1 MRLIVTEKNN
11 SAKKIAEILSGGTA
25 KEDSSYKTPFYTW
38 DGPNGP
44 QMTIGLKGHVLNP
57 AFPESYS
64 NWQETNPRDLIDAEL
79 IKEATDKNVVRALK
93 KVAKDADDLVI
104 ATDFDREGEL
114 IGLEALQE
122 ILEANPELATIES
135 NGSGGGATGTA
146 VKRARYSALTK
157 DEIERAFANLD
168 ELSYPLANAG
178 AARQDM
184 DLIWGAT
191 LTRAVSTATRRFGS
205 NFLSVGRVQSPTLG
219 LIVQRELERRAHVPE
234 PFWEVSAKFAH
245 PEGSFIAE
253 HTTDKFWKEEEA
265 EAAVANSKTPGT
277 VKEIT
282 AKKNTR
288 KPPTPLNTTAFTTD
302 ASSRLGITPSRAMR
316 IAEDL
321 YMDGYISYPRT
332 DNTVYPKSLD
342 VKELVSELVGIDDFK
357 AAEFLLD
364 GRALQPTRGKKETTD
379 HPPIYPTSAVNPHR
393 LEARSEAHRKV
404 YELVARRFLATFSPP
419 MISESTRANIETAKG
434 DPSAAEAETYFIRG
448 SVVVDPGYAAIY
460 TYARSADTEIPKLEE
475 GQELELEGVEM
486 EGKETPPPPRISQGK
501 LIEMMEERGL
511 GTKATRADI
520 IQKLYDRGYVFANPP
535 EPSETG
541 IAMCKAFENYVPRM
555 ATPEMTAEMEAEM
568 DQIAAG
574 EMTKDQ
580 VLADSRDMLRSAFDE
595 MGDDLRTDDE
605 ESKWRKF
612 AREIWAGMDQ
622 DRILG
627 PCVVCEEAGRKQE
640 DGSPN
645 MLRIIRARKSGKRFV
660 GCQGWDGDN
669 PDSPD
674 SCDVTFPLP
683 QRVRGLYK
691 IEELC
696 SVCGRTPRLQV
707 VPWRGRPW
715 KLCLNDDCPSM
726 AEMKRRR
733 AEREAAKAAKE
744 EAEAAEK
751 DAAEADGKATKE
763 EVKAAKEA
771 AKKEKAKLA
780 GQASATKVKRARN
793 GAGSGAKAKNG
804 ARSGAKNGARSKA
817 RSKTKP

>member
-25 KEDSSYKTPFYTW
+25 KEGASYKTPYYEW
-38 DGPNGP
+38 SDESGD

-57 AFPESYS
+57 AFPESYN
-64 NWQETNPRDLIDAEL
+64 NWQQTNPRDLIDAEL
-79 IKEATDKNVVRALK
+79 IKEPTDKNVVRALK
-93 KVAKDADDLVI
+93 KVAKDADDIVI
-104 ATDFDREGEL
+104 ATDYDREGEL

-122 ILEANPELATIES
+122 IVESNPQLATS
-135 NGSGGGATGTA
+135 NNGDFAG

-157 DEIERAFANLD
+157 DEIRRAFDNLD
-168 ELSYPLANAG
+168 ELSMPLANAG

-191 LTRAVSTATRRFGS
+191 LTRSVSMATRRFGS

-219 LIVQRELERRAHVPE
+219 LIVQRELERRAHEPE
-234 PFWEVSAKFAH
+234 PFWEVTAKFAH
-245 PEGSFIAE
+245 PDGDFVAE
-253 HTTDKFWKEEEA
+253 HTTDRFWKKAEA
-265 EAAVANSKTPGT
+265 EAAVANSKSPGT

-282 AKKNTR
+282 ARKNTR
-288 KPPTPLNTTAFTTD
+288 QPPTPLNTTAFTTD
-302 ASSRLGITPSRAMR
+302 ASNRLGITPSRAMR

-342 VKELVSELVGIDDFK
+342 IKELVKQLVAVDDFK
-357 AAEFLLD
+357 AASFLLD
-364 GRALQPTRGKKETTD
+364 KGTLEATRGKKETTD
-379 HPPIYPTSAVNPHR
+379 HPPIYPTQAVNPKR
-393 LEARSEAHRKV
+393 LEARSEAHRRV

-419 MISESTRANIETAKG
+419 MVTESTRANIETAKG
-434 DPSAAEAETYFIRG
+434 TADADSGEIYFVRG
-448 SVVVDPGYAAIY
+448 SVVLDPGFAAIY

-475 GQELELEGVEM
+475 GQKLDLEGVEM

-501 LIEMMEERGL
+501 LIELMEERGL

-520 IQKLYDRGYVFANPP
+520 IQKLYDRGYVFGNPP

-541 IAMCKAFENYVPRM
+541 IAMSKAFEHYVPRM
-555 ATPEMTAEMEAEM
+555 ATPDMTAEMEAEM

-574 EMTKDQ
+574 DMTKDQ

-595 MGDDLRTDDE
+595 MGDDVKTEDE
-605 ESKWRKF
+605 DAKWRKF
-612 AREIWAGMDQ
+612 AREVWAGMDQ

-627 PCVVCEEAGRKQE
+627 PCIVCQEAGRKQE

-645 MLRIIRARKSGKRFV
+645 MLRIIKARKSGKRFV

-674 SCDVTFPLP
+674 SCDQTFPLP
-683 QRVRGLYK
+683 QRVKGLYK
-691 IEELC
+691 IEEVC

-707 VPWRGRPW
+707 IPWRGRPW
-715 KLCLNDDCPSM
+715 KLCLNDECPSM

-733 AEREAAKAAKE
+733 DEREQA
-744 EAEAAEK
+744 
-751 DAAEADGKATKE
+751 
-763 EVKAAKEA
+763 KAAKEA
-771 AKKEKAKLA
+771 AEAAGKDGADSEEAINEAEKIA

-793 GAGSGAKAKNG
+793 GSRSGSGNGTRAKNG
-804 ARSGAKNGARSKA
+804 SRSKP
-817 RSKTKP
+817 RTKS

>member
-11 SAKKIAEILSGGTA
+11 SAKKIADILSGGTA
-25 KEDSSYKTPFYTW
+25 KEGASYKTPYYEW
-38 DGPNGP
+38 SDDSGDH
-44 QMTIGLKGHVLNP
+44 MTIGLKGHVLNP
-57 AFPESYS
+57 AFPESYN
-64 NWQETNPRDLIDAEL
+64 NWQQTNPRDLIDADL
-79 IKEATDKNVVRALK
+79 IKEPTDKNVVRALK
-93 KVAKDADDLVI
+93 KVAADADDLII
-104 ATDFDREGEL
+104 ATDYDREGEL

-122 ILEANPELATIES
+122 IVEANPELATVE
-135 NGSGGGATGTA
+135 GVHEDGTP

-157 DEIERAFANLD
+157 DEIERAFNNLD
-168 ELSYPLANAG
+168 ELSMPLANAG

-191 LTRAVSTATRRFGS
+191 LTRSVSMATRRFGS

-219 LIVQRELERRAHVPE
+219 LIVQRELERRAHEPV
-234 PFWEVSAKFAH
+234 PFWEVTASFAH
-245 PEGSFIAE
+245 PDGNFVAE
-253 HTTDKFWKEEEA
+253 HTTDKFWEEA
-265 EAAVANSKTPGT
+265 EAKAAVENSKTPGT

-282 AKKNTR
+282 ARKNTR

-332 DNTVYPKSLD
+332 DNTVYPKSLE
-342 VKELVSELVGIDDFK
+342 VKELVKQLVAVEDFK

-364 GRALQPTRGKKETTD
+364 GRELEATRGKKETTD
-379 HPPIYPTSAVNPHR
+379 HPPIYPTQAVNPVR

-419 MISESTRANIETAKG
+419 MISEGTRANIETAKG
-434 DPSAAEAETYFIRG
+434 TDSAESGETYFVRG
-448 SVVVDPGYAAIY
+448 SVVVDPGFAAIY

-475 GQELELEGVEM
+475 GQELTIESVDM

-520 IQKLYDRGYVFANPP
+520 IQKLYDRGYVFNNPP

-541 IAMCKAFENYVPRM
+541 IAMSKAFEHYVPRM
-555 ATPEMTAEMEAEM
+555 ATPDMTAEMEAEM
-568 DQIAAG
+568 DQIASG
-574 EMTKDQ
+574 DMSKDE
-580 VLADSRDMLRSAFDE
+580 VLKDSRDMLRSAFDE
-595 MGDDLRTDDE
+595 MGDDVKTEDE
-605 ESKWRKF
+605 DAKWRKF
-612 AREIWAGMDQ
+612 AREVWAGMDQ

-627 PCVVCEEAGRKQE
+627 PCIVCEEAGRKQE

-645 MLRIIRARKSGKRFV
+645 MLRIIKARKSGKRFV
-660 GCQGWDGDN
+660 GCAGWDGDN

-674 SCDVTFPLP
+674 SCDMTFPLP

-691 IEELC
+691 IEEVC

-715 KLCLNDDCPSM
+715 KLCLNDECPSM

-733 AEREAAKAAKE
+733 EEREAAKAAKE
-744 EAEAAEK
+744 AAEAAAK
-751 DAAEADGKATKE
+751 DGDVKDGEAVDPAE
-763 EVKAAKEA
+763 AAKEA
-771 AKKEKAKLA
+771 EKIA
-780 GQASATKVKRARN
+780 GQASATKVKRAKGN
-793 GAGSGAKAKNG
+793 GAKAKDG
-804 ARSGAKNGARSKA
+804 VKTKNGTRSRAKSGNG
-817 RSKTKP
+817 SKSKPRAKS

>member
-1 MRLIVTEKNN
+1 MQLIVTEKNN

-25 KEDSSYKTPFYTW
+25 AEGASYKTPYYTW
-38 DGPNGP
+38 ADENGEH
-44 QMTIGLKGHVLNP
+44 MTIGLKGHVLNP
-57 AFPESYS
+57 AFPESYN
-64 NWQETNPRDLIDAEL
+64 NWQQTNPRDLIDAEL
-79 IKEATDKNVVRALK
+79 IKEPTDKNVVRALK
-93 KVAKDADDLVI
+93 KVAKDAADIVI
-104 ATDFDREGEL
+104 ATDYDREGEL

-122 ILEANPELATIES
+122 VVES
-135 NGSGGGATGTA
+135 NPKLAVSNNGDFAG

-157 DEIERAFANLD
+157 DEIQRAFDNLD
-168 ELSYPLANAG
+168 ELSMPLANAG

-191 LTRAVSTATRRFGS
+191 LTRAVSMATRRFGS

-234 PFWEVSAKFAH
+234 PFWEVSATFSH
-245 PEGSFIAE
+245 PDGSFTAE
-253 HTTDKFWKEEEA
+253 HTTDRFWKKEEA

-277 VKEIT
+277 VKEIS
-282 AKKNTR
+282 ARKNTR
-288 KPPTPLNTTAFTTD
+288 QPPTPLNTTAFTTD

-342 VKELVSELVGIDDFK
+342 TKELVKQLVAVDDFK
-357 AAEFLLD
+357 AADFLLD
-364 GRALQPTRGKKETTD
+364 GRSLEPTRGKKETTD
-379 HPPIYPTSAVNPHR
+379 HPPIYPTQAVNPKR
-393 LEARSEAHRKV
+393 LEARSEAHRRV

-419 MISESTRANIETAKG
+419 MTTESTRANIETNTNTTSG
-434 DPSAAEAETYFIRG
+434 TERPAETYFVRG
-448 SVVVDPGYAAIY
+448 SVVIDPGFAAIY

-475 GQELELEGVEM
+475 GQQLDLEGVEM

-520 IQKLYDRGYVFANPP
+520 IQKLYDRGYVFNNPP

-541 IAMCKAFENYVPRM
+541 IAMAKAFEHYVPRM
-555 ATPEMTAEMEAEM
+555 ATPDMTAEMEAEM

-574 EMTKDQ
+574 EMTKDR

-595 MGDDLRTDDE
+595 MGDDVKTEDE
-605 ESKWRKF
+605 DAKWRKF
-612 AREIWAGMDQ
+612 AREVWAGMDQ

-627 PCVVCEEAGRKQE
+627 PCIVCEEAGRKQE

-645 MLRIIRARKSGKRFV
+645 MLRIIKARKSGKQFV
-660 GCQGWDGDN
+660 GCQGWNGDD

-674 SCDVTFPLP
+674 SCDQTFPLP
-683 QRVRGLYK
+683 QRVKGLYK
-691 IEELC
+691 IEDVC

-707 VPWRGRPW
+707 IPWRGRPW
-715 KLCLNDDCPSM
+715 KLCLNDECPSM

-733 AEREAAKAAKE
+733 EERERAKAAKQAAE
-744 EAEAAEK
+744 EDGSANGADAVKEAEK
-751 DAAEADGKATKE
+751 I
-763 EVKAAKEA
+763 
-771 AKKEKAKLA
+771 A
-780 GQASATKVKRARN
+780 GRASATRVKRAKN
-793 GAGSGAKAKNG
+793 GSRAKNG
-804 ARSGAKNGARSKA
+804 APSKSKRRAKS
-817 RSKTKP
+817 

>member
-11 SAKKIAEILSGGTA
+11 SAKKIAEILSGGSA

-38 DGPNGP
+38 EGPDGP

-57 AFPESYS
+57 AFPESYN

-79 IKEATDKNVVRALK
+79 IKEPTDKNVVRALK

-114 IGLEALQE
+114 IGLEALHE
-122 ILEANPELATIES
+122 VLESNPELATLEI
-135 NGSGGGATGTA
+135 NGDGGASGSV

-157 DEIERAFANLD
+157 GEIERAFSNLD
-168 ELSYPLANAG
+168 ELSYSLANAG

-184 DLIWGAT
+184 DLIWGAA

-234 PFWEVSAKFAH
+234 PFWEVRARFGH
-245 PEGSFIAE
+245 PDGSFTAE
-253 HTTDKFWKEEEA
+253 HTTDKFWDEKEA
-265 EAAVANSKTPGT
+265 KAAVANSKTPGT
-277 VKEIT
+277 VKEIS

-288 KPPTPLNTTAFTTD
+288 KPPAPLNTTAFTTD

-342 VKELVSELVGIDDFK
+342 TKELVKQLVGIQDFK

-364 GRALQPTRGKKETTD
+364 GRSLEATRGKKETTD
-379 HPPIYPTSAVNPHR
+379 HPPIYPTQAVNPHR
-393 LEARSEAHRKV
+393 LEARSEAHRRV

-434 DPSAAEAETYFIRG
+434 EASAEAGETYFVRG

-460 TYARSADTEIPKLEE
+460 TYAQSADTEIPKLEE
-475 GQELELEGVEM
+475 GQELTLEDVEM

-541 IAMCKAFENYVPRM
+541 IAMCKAFEHYVPRM
-555 ATPEMTAEMEAEM
+555 ATPDMTAEMEAEM

-574 EMTKDQ
+574 EMTKDK

-595 MGDDLRTDDE
+595 MGDDVKTDDE
-605 ESKWRKF
+605 DAKWRKF

-627 PCVVCEEAGRKQE
+627 PCIVCQEAGRKQE

-645 MLRIIRARKSGKRFV
+645 MLRIIKARKSGKRFV
-660 GCQGWDGDN
+660 GCQGWNGDD

-674 SCDVTFPLP
+674 SCDQTFPLP

-691 IEELC
+691 IEEVC

-707 VPWRGRPW
+707 IPWRGRPW
-715 KLCLNDDCPSM
+715 KLCLNDECPSM

-733 AEREAAKAAKE
+733 EEREAAKAAKE
-744 EAEAAEK
+744 AAEAAEK
-751 DAAEADGKATKE
+751 DGKTADGD
-763 EVKAAKEA
+763 AAKSEEA
-771 AKKEKAKLA
+771 LKEAEKIA

-793 GAGSGAKAKNG
+793 GTKAKNG
-804 ARSGAKNGARSKA
+804 ARSRGKSGNGSKSKSSARSK
-817 RSKTKP
+817 KG

>member
-25 KEDSSYKTPFYTW
+25 SEGASYKTPFYTW
-38 DGPNGP
+38 SDGSGE

-57 AFPESYS
+57 AFPETYN

-79 IKEATDKNVVRALK
+79 IKEPTDKNVVRALK
-93 KVAKDADDLVI
+93 KVAKDADDIVI
-104 ATDFDREGEL
+104 ATDYDREGEL

-122 ILEANPELATIES
+122 VVES
-135 NGSGGGATGTA
+135 NPDLAVSNNGDFAN

-157 DEIERAFANLD
+157 DEINRAFDNLD
-168 ELSYPLANAG
+168 ELSMPLANAG

-191 LTRAVSTATRRFGS
+191 LTRAVSMATRRFGS

-219 LIVQRELERRAHVPE
+219 LIVQRELERRAHEPE
-234 PFWEVSAKFAH
+234 PFWEVTAKFAH
-245 PEGSFIAE
+245 PDGDFVAD
-253 HTTDKFWKEEEA
+253 HTTDKFWKKAEA
-265 EAAVANSKTPGT
+265 EAAVANSKSPGT

-342 VKELVSELVGIDDFK
+342 TKELVQQLVAVDDFK
-357 AAEFLLD
+357 AASFLLD
-364 GRALQPTRGKKETTD
+364 KPTLEPTRGKKETTD
-379 HPPIYPTSAVNPHR
+379 HPPIYPTQAVNPKR
-393 LEARSEAHRKV
+393 LEARSEAHRRV

-419 MISESTRANIETAKG
+419 MVTESTRANIETAKG
-434 DPSAAEAETYFIRG
+434 TQSAESGEIYFVRG
-448 SVVVDPGYAAIY
+448 SVVLDPGFAAIY
-460 TYARSADTEIPKLEE
+460 TYARSADTEIPKLTE
-475 GQELELEGVEM
+475 GQELDLEGVEM

-520 IQKLYDRGYVFANPP
+520 IQKLYDRGYVFGNPP

-541 IAMCKAFENYVPRM
+541 IAMSKAFEHYVPRM
-555 ATPEMTAEMEAEM
+555 ATPDMTAEMEAEM

-574 EMTKDQ
+574 EMTKDE
-580 VLADSRDMLRSAFDE
+580 VLKDSREMLRSAFDE
-595 MGDDLRTDDE
+595 MGDDVKTEDE
-605 ESKWRKF
+605 DAKWRKF
-612 AREIWAGMDQ
+612 AREVWAGMDQ
-622 DRILG
+622 DRVLG
-627 PCVVCEEAGRKQE
+627 PCKVCEEAGRKQE

-645 MLRIIRARKSGKRFV
+645 MLRIIKARKSGKRFV

-674 SCDVTFPLP
+674 SCDQTFPLP

-691 IEELC
+691 IEEVC
-696 SVCGRTPRLQV
+696 SVCERTPRLQV
-707 VPWRGRPW
+707 IPWRGRPW
-715 KLCLNDDCPSM
+715 KLCLNDECPSM

-733 AEREAAKAAKE
+733 EEREKA
-744 EAEAAEK
+744 
-751 DAAEADGKATKE
+751 
-763 EVKAAKEA
+763 KAAKEA
-771 AKKEKAKLA
+771 AEAASKDGAESEDAVKEAEKIA

-793 GAGSGAKAKNG
+793 GSGS
-804 ARSGAKNGARSKA
+804 RSRSGNGAKNGARSKPRA
-817 RSKTKP
+817 NR

>member
-11 SAKKIAEILSGGTA
+11 SAKKIAEILSGGSA
-25 KEDSSYKTPFYTW
+25 AEGASYKTPFYTW
-38 DGPNGP
+38 SDENGHE

-57 AFPESYS
+57 AFPESYN
-64 NWQETNPRDLIDAEL
+64 NWQETNPRDLIDADL
-79 IKEATDKNVVRALK
+79 IKEPTDKNVVRALK
-93 KVAKDADDLVI
+93 KVAKDADDIVI
-104 ATDFDREGEL
+104 ATDYDREGEL

-122 ILEANPELATIES
+122 IVES
-135 NGSGGGATGTA
+135 NPKLAVSNNGDFAD

-157 DEIERAFANLD
+157 DEIQRAFDNLE
-168 ELSYPLANAG
+168 ELSMPLANAG
-178 AARQDM
+178 AARQDI

-191 LTRAVSTATRRFGS
+191 LTRSVSMATRRFGS

-219 LIVQRELERRAHVPE
+219 LIVQRELERRAHEPE
-234 PFWEVSAKFAH
+234 PFWEVTATFAH
-245 PEGSFIAE
+245 PDGNFVAE
-253 HTTDKFWKEEEA
+253 HTTDKFWDEA
-265 EAAVANSKTPGT
+265 EAKAAVANSKTPGT
-277 VKEIT
+277 VKEIS

-302 ASSRLGITPSRAMR
+302 VSSRLGITPSRAMR

-342 VKELVSELVGIDDFK
+342 TKELVKQLVAVDDFK
-357 AAEFLLD
+357 AAEYLLD
-364 GRALQPTRGKKETTD
+364 GRSLEATRGKKETTD
-379 HPPIYPTSAVNPHR
+379 HPPIYPTQAVNPKR
-393 LEARSEAHRKV
+393 LEARSEAHRRV

-419 MISESTRANIETAKG
+419 MVSESTRANIETAPAPGIPESGSNKDSDVRG
-434 DPSAAEAETYFIRG
+434 ETYFVRG
-448 SVVVDPGYAAIY
+448 SVVLDPGFAAIY

-475 GQELELEGVEM
+475 GQELDLEGVEL

-501 LIEMMEERGL
+501 LIELMEERGL

-520 IQKLYDRGYVFANPP
+520 IQKLYDRGYVFGNPP

-541 IAMCKAFENYVPRM
+541 IAMSKAFEHYVPRM
-555 ATPEMTAEMEAEM
+555 ATPDMTAEMEAEM

-574 EMTKDQ
+574 DMTKDE
-580 VLADSRDMLRSAFDE
+580 VLKDSRDMLRSAFDE
-595 MGDDLRTDDE
+595 MGDDVKTEDE
-605 ESKWRKF
+605 DAKWRKF
-612 AREIWAGMDQ
+612 AREVWAGMDQ

-627 PCVVCEEAGRKQE
+627 PCIVCQEAGRKQE

-645 MLRIIRARKSGKRFV
+645 MLRIIKARKSGKRFV

-674 SCDVTFPLP
+674 SCDQTFPLP

-691 IEELC
+691 IEEVC

-707 VPWRGRPW
+707 IPWRGRPW
-715 KLCLNDDCPSM
+715 KLCLNDECPSM

-733 AEREAAKAAKE
+733 AEREAAKE
-744 EAEAAEK
+744 
-751 DAAEADGKATKE
+751 
-763 EVKAAKEA
+763 AKEA
-771 AKKEKAKLA
+771 AEAAAKDGKADGEDAEEAVKEAEKIA

-793 GAGSGAKAKNG
+793 GSGNGTRAKKASGTKPGAK
-804 ARSGAKNGARSKA
+804 S
-817 RSKTKP
+817 

>member
-25 KEDSSYKTPFYTW
+25 TEGASYKTPYYSW
-38 DGPNGP
+38 DGPDGP
-44 QMTIGLKGHVLNP
+44 QTTIGLKGHVVNP

-79 IKEATDKNVVRALK
+79 IKEPTDKNVVRALK
-93 KVAKDADDLVI
+93 KVAKDADDIVI
-104 ATDFDREGEL
+104 ATDYDREGEL

-122 ILEANPELATIES
+122 VVEANPQLATS
-135 NGSGGGATGTA
+135 VNGDFAG

-157 DEIERAFANLD
+157 DEIQRAFGNLD
-168 ELSYPLANAG
+168 ELSMPLANAG

-184 DLIWGAT
+184 DLIWGAS
-191 LTRAVSTATRRFGS
+191 LTRAVSMATRRFGS

-219 LIVQRELERRAHVPE
+219 LIVQRELERRAHEPE
-234 PFWEVSAKFAH
+234 PFWEVTASFAH
-245 PEGSFIAE
+245 PDGSFTAE
-253 HTTDKFWKEEEA
+253 HTTDRFWKKEEA
-265 EAAVANSKTPGT
+265 EAAVANSKSPGT
-277 VKEIT
+277 VKEIS
-282 AKKNTR
+282 ARKNTR
-288 KPPTPLNTTAFTTD
+288 QPPAPLNTTAFTTD
-302 ASSRLGITPSRAMR
+302 ASNRLGITPSRAMR

-332 DNTVYPKSLD
+332 DNTVYPKSLATKEL
-342 VKELVSELVGIDDFK
+342 VKELVAIDDFK
-357 AAEFLLD
+357 TAEFLLD
-364 GRALQPTRGKKETTD
+364 GRSLEPTRGKRETTD
-379 HPPIYPTSAVNPHR
+379 HPPIYPTQAVNPKR
-393 LEARSEAHRKV
+393 LEARSEAHRRV

-419 MISESTRANIETAKG
+419 MVTESTRANIETAPAPGIAKSG
-434 DPSAAEAETYFIRG
+434 SNKDSDVRGETYFVRG
-448 SVVVDPGYAAIY
+448 SVVIDPGFAAIY

-475 GQELELEGVEM
+475 GQQLDLEGVEL

-520 IQKLYDRGYVFANPP
+520 IQKLYDRGYVFGNPP

-541 IAMCKAFENYVPRM
+541 ISMSKAFEHYVPRM
-555 ATPEMTAEMEAEM
+555 ATPDMTAEMESEM

-574 EMTKDQ
+574 AMSRDE

-595 MGDDLRTDDE
+595 MGDDVKTEDE
-605 ESKWRKF
+605 DAKWRKF
-612 AREIWAGMDQ
+612 AREVWAGMDQ

-627 PCVVCEEAGRKQE
+627 PCIVCQEAGRKQP

-645 MLRIIRARKSGKRFV
+645 MLRIIKARKSGKRFV

-674 SCDVTFPLP
+674 SCDQTFPLP
-683 QRVRGLYK
+683 QRVKGLYK
-691 IEELC
+691 IEEIC

-707 VPWRGRPW
+707 IPWRGRPW
-715 KLCLNDDCPSM
+715 KLCLNDECPSM

-733 AEREAAKAAKE
+733 EEREKA
-744 EAEAAEK
+744 
-751 DAAEADGKATKE
+751 
-763 EVKAAKEA
+763 KAAKEA
-771 AKKEKAKLA
+771 AAGADGRADSEAQGEEAVKEAQKIA

-793 GAGSGAKAKNG
+793 GSRSRSKTGNGARAKNG
-804 ARSGAKNGARSKA
+804 SRSKPRA
-817 RSKTKP
+817 KS

>member
-25 KEDSSYKTPFYTW
+25 KEGASFKTPYYEW
-38 DGPNGP
+38 SDESGD

-57 AFPESYS
+57 AFPESYN
-64 NWQETNPRDLIDAEL
+64 NWQQTNPRDLIDADL
-79 IKEATDKNVVRALK
+79 IKEPTDKNVVRALK
-93 KVAKDADDLVI
+93 KVATEADDLII
-104 ATDFDREGEL
+104 ATDYDREGEL

-122 ILEANPELATIES
+122 IVEANPDLATAE
-135 NGSGGGATGTA
+135 GVHDDGTP

-157 DEIERAFANLD
+157 DEIERAFNNLD
-168 ELSYPLANAG
+168 ELSMPLANAG

-191 LTRAVSTATRRFGS
+191 LTRSVSMATRRFGS

-234 PFWEVSAKFAH
+234 PFWEVTASFGH
-245 PEGSFIAE
+245 PDGSFVAE

-265 EAAVANSKTPGT
+265 KAAVANSKTPGT
-277 VKEIT
+277 VREIT
-282 AKKNTR
+282 ARKNNR

-342 VKELVSELVGIDDFK
+342 TKELINALVKIDDFK

-364 GRALQPTRGKKETTD
+364 GRSLEATRGKKETTD
-379 HPPIYPTSAVNPHR
+379 HPPIYPTQAVNPIR
-393 LEARSEAHRKV
+393 LEARSEAHRRV
-404 YELVARRFLATFSPP
+404 YELVTRRFLATFSPP
-419 MISESTRANIETAKG
+419 MISESTRANIVTAKG
-434 DPSAAEAETYFIRG
+434 RAEAEEGETYFVRG
-448 SVVVDPGYAAIY
+448 SVVLDPGYAAIY

-475 GQELELEGVEM
+475 GQELVLENVDL

-501 LIEMMEERGL
+501 LIEMMEEAGL

-541 IAMCKAFENYVPRM
+541 IAMSKAFENYVPRM
-555 ATPEMTAEMEAEM
+555 ATPDMTAEMEAEM

-574 EMTKDQ
+574 EMTKDE
-580 VLADSRDMLRSAFDE
+580 VLRDSRDMLRSAFDE
-595 MGDDLRTDDE
+595 MGGDVKTEDE
-605 ESKWRKF
+605 DAKWRKF
-612 AREIWAGMDQ
+612 AREVWAGMDQ

-627 PCVVCEEAGRKQE
+627 PCVVCQEAGRKQE

-645 MLRIIRARKSGKRFV
+645 MLRIIKAKKSGKRFV
-660 GCQGWDGDN
+660 GCQGWNGDD

-674 SCDVTFPLP
+674 SCDVTMPLP

-691 IEELC
+691 IEEVC
-696 SVCGRTPRLQV
+696 SVCERTPRLQV

-726 AEMKRRR
+726 AEMKARR

-744 EAEAAEK
+744 EAEAAAK
-751 DAAEADGKATKE
+751 DGEGKNGEAVDPAE
-763 EVKAAKEA
+763 AAKEA
-771 AKKEKAKLA
+771 EKIA
-780 GQASATKVKRARN
+780 GQASATKVKRARGN
-793 GAGSGAKAKNG
+793 GAKAKNG
-804 ARSGAKNGARSKA
+804 AKSGNGSKSKPKPRAKS
-817 RSKTKP
+817 

>member
-25 KEDSSYKTPFYTW
+25 EEGSSYKTPYYTW
-38 DGPNGP
+38 EGPDGP

-57 AFPESYS
+57 AFPESYN
-64 NWQETNPRDLIDAEL
+64 NWQQTNPRDLIDAEL
-79 IKEATDKNVVRALK
+79 IKEPTDKNVVRALK

-114 IGLEALQE
+114 IGLEALHQ
-122 ILEANPELATIES
+122 ILESNPDLATLEL
-135 NGSGGGATGTA
+135 NGGSGGASGSV

-157 DEIERAFANLD
+157 DEIERAFDNLD

-234 PFWEVSAKFAH
+234 PFWEVTATFSH
-245 PEGSFIAE
+245 PDGGFVAE

-265 EAAVANSKTPGT
+265 KAAVANSKTPGT

-282 AKKNTR
+282 ARKNTR
-288 KPPTPLNTTAFTTD
+288 QPPTPLNTTAFTTD
-302 ASSRLGITPSRAMR
+302 ASNRLGITPSRAMR

-342 VKELVSELVGIDDFK
+342 TKELVKQLVAIDEFK
-357 AAEFLLD
+357 AGEFLLD
-364 GRALQPTRGKKETTD
+364 KASLEPTRGKKETTD
-379 HPPIYPTSAVNPHR
+379 HPPIYPTQAVNPKR
-393 LEARSEAHRKV
+393 LEARSEAHRRV

-419 MISESTRANIETAKG
+419 MVTESTRANIQTAKG
-434 DPSAAEAETYFIRG
+434 TPNARARDSATREMSGETYFVRG
-448 SVVVDPGYAAIY
+448 SVVLDPGFAAIY

-475 GQELELEGVEM
+475 GQELALEGVEM

-501 LIEMMEERGL
+501 LIELMEERGL

-520 IQKLYDRGYVFANPP
+520 IQKLYDRGYVFGNPP

-541 IAMCKAFENYVPRM
+541 IAMSKAFEHYVPRM
-555 ATPEMTAEMEAEM
+555 ATPDMTAEMEAEM

-574 EMTKDQ
+574 EMTKEA
-580 VLADSRDMLRSAFDE
+580 VLKDSRDMLRSAFDE
-595 MGDDLRTDDE
+595 MGDDVKTEDE
-605 ESKWRKF
+605 DAKWRKF
-612 AREIWAGMDQ
+612 AREVWAGMDQ

-627 PCVVCEEAGRKQE
+627 PCIVCQEAGRKQE

-645 MLRIIRARKSGKRFV
+645 MLRIIKARKSGKRFV
-660 GCQGWDGDN
+660 GCAGWDGDN

-674 SCDVTFPLP
+674 SCDQTFPLP

-691 IEELC
+691 IEEVC

-707 VPWRGRPW
+707 IPWRGRPW
-715 KLCLNDDCPSM
+715 KLCLNDECPSM

-733 AEREAAKAAKE
+733 EERERA
-744 EAEAAEK
+744 
-751 DAAEADGKATKE
+751 
-763 EVKAAKEA
+763 KAAKEA
-771 AKKEKAKLA
+771 AEASEKDGKTAEGSDSAVKEAEKIA

-793 GAGSGAKAKNG
+793 GGRTRAKSGGGSRAKPRAK
-804 ARSGAKNGARSKA
+804 S
-817 RSKTKP
+817 

>member
-25 KEDSSYKTPFYTW
+25 KEDSSFRTPYYTW
-38 DGPNGP
+38 KGDDGE

-64 NWQETNPRDLIDAEL
+64 NWQETNPRDLIDAKL
-79 IKEATDKNVVRALK
+79 IKEPTDKNVVRALK

-104 ATDFDREGEL
+104 ATDYDREGEL

-122 ILEANPELATIES
+122 IVEANPDLATAE
-135 NGSGGGATGTA
+135 GVHEDGTP

-157 DEIERAFANLD
+157 DEIEGAFNNLD
-168 ELSYPLANAG
+168 ELSMPLANAG

-191 LTRAVSTATRRFGS
+191 LTRSVSMATRRFGS

-219 LIVQRELERRAHVPE
+219 LIVERELERRAHVPE
-234 PFWEVSAKFAH
+234 PFWEVTATFAH
-245 PEGSFIAE
+245 PEGSFQAE
-253 HTTDKFWKEEEA
+253 HTTDRFWKKAEA

-277 VKEIT
+277 VKEIK
-282 AKKNTR
+282 AKKQTR

-332 DNTVYPKSLD
+332 DNTVYPRSLNT
-342 VKELVSELVGIDDFK
+342 KELIGSLVNVDDFK

-364 GRALQPTRGKKETTD
+364 GRDLSATRGKKETTD
-379 HPPIYPTSAVNPHR
+379 HPPIYPTQAVNPHR
-393 LEARSEAHRKV
+393 LEARSEQHRKV

-419 MISESTRANIETAKG
+419 MITESTRADIATATG
-434 DPSAAEAETYFIRG
+434 NGSDPETYFVRG
-448 SVVVDPGYAAIY
+448 SVLVDPGYAAIY

-486 EGKETPPPPRISQGK
+486 EGKETPPPPRVSQGK
-501 LIEMMEERGL
+501 LIELMEERGL

-520 IQKLYDRGYVFANPP
+520 IQKLYDRGYVFGNPP

-541 IAMCKAFENYVPRM
+541 IAMYKAFKHYVPRM

-580 VLADSRDMLRSAFDE
+580 VLTDSRDLLRSAFDE
-595 MGDDLRTDDE
+595 MGDDVKTDDE
-605 ESKWRKF
+605 DAKWRKF
-612 AREIWAGMDQ
+612 AKLIWAGMDE

-627 PCVVCEEAGRKQE
+627 PCKVCEDAGRKQE

-645 MLRIIRARKSGKRFV
+645 MLRIIKARKSGKRFV

-674 SCDVTFPLP
+674 SCDQTFPVP

-691 IEELC
+691 LEDRC
-696 SVCGRTPRLQV
+696 SVCEQTPRLLV
-707 VPWRGRPW
+707 DPFRGRPW

-733 AEREAAKAAKE
+733 AEREKAKAEKE
-744 EAEAAEK
+744 AAEAAEK
-751 DAAEADGKATKE
+751 DGKAADGD
-763 EVKAAKEA
+763 AAKEA
-771 AKKEKAKLA
+771 EKIA
-780 GQASATKVKRARN
+780 GQASATKVKRAR
-793 GAGSGAKAKNG
+793 GNG
-804 ARSGAKNGARSKA
+804 ARSRSKSGSG
-817 RSKTKP
+817 SKAKPRAKS

>member
-11 SAKKIAEILSGGTA
+11 SAKKIAEILSGGAA
-25 KEDSSYKTPFYTW
+25 KEGASYKTPYYEW
-38 DGPNGP
+38 SDENGDH
-44 QMTIGLKGHVLNP
+44 MTIGLKGHVLNP
-57 AFPESYS
+57 AFPESYN
-64 NWQETNPRDLIDAEL
+64 NWQQTNPRDLIDAEL
-79 IKEATDKNVVRALK
+79 IKEPTDKNVVRALK
-93 KVAKDADDLVI
+93 KVAQDADDLII

-122 ILEANPELATIES
+122 IVEANPELASADGT
-135 NGSGGGATGTA
+135 NPDGSA

-157 DEIERAFANLD
+157 DEIERAFNNLD
-168 ELSYPLANAG
+168 ELSMQLANAG

-191 LTRAVSTATRRFGS
+191 LTRSVSMATRRFGS

-234 PFWEVSAKFAH
+234 PFWEVIAKFAH
-245 PEGSFIAE
+245 PDGDFVAE
-253 HTTDKFWKEEEA
+253 HTTDKFWKKAEA

-282 AKKNTR
+282 ARKNNR

-332 DNTVYPKSLD
+332 DNTVYPRSLD
-342 VKELVSELVGIDDFK
+342 TKELINALVAIDDFK

-364 GRALQPTRGKKETTD
+364 GRSLEATRGKKETTD
-379 HPPIYPTSAVNPHR
+379 HPPIYPTQAVNPHR
-393 LEARSEAHRKV
+393 LEARSEAHRRV

-419 MISESTRANIETAKG
+419 MVSESTRANIETAKVTA
-434 DPSAAEAETYFIRG
+434 DAESGETYFVRG
-448 SVVVDPGYAAIY
+448 SVVLDPGFAAIY

-475 GQELELEGVEM
+475 GQQLDLEGVEM

-520 IQKLYDRGYVFANPP
+520 IQKLYDRGYVFGNPP

-541 IAMCKAFENYVPRM
+541 IAMSKAFEHYVPRM
-555 ATPEMTAEMEAEM
+555 ATPDMTAEMEAEM

-574 EMTKDQ
+574 EMSKDQ

-595 MGDDLRTDDE
+595 MGDDVKTEDE
-605 ESKWRKF
+605 DAKWRKF
-612 AREIWAGMDQ
+612 AREVWAGMDQ

-627 PCVVCEEAGRKQE
+627 PCIVCEEAGRKQE

-645 MLRIIRARKSGKRFV
+645 MLRIIKARKSGKRFV

-674 SCDVTFPLP
+674 SCDQTFPLP

-715 KLCLNDDCPSM
+715 KLCLNDECPSM

-744 EAEAAEK
+744 AAEAAAK
-751 DAAEADGKATKE
+751 DGDAKDDATGE
-763 EVKAAKEA
+763 DAVKEA
-771 AKKEKAKLA
+771 EKIA
-780 GQASATKVKRARN
+780 GQASATKVKRARGN
-793 GAGSGAKAKNG
+793 GAKAKNG
-804 ARSGAKNGARSKA
+804 SKA
-817 RSKTKP
+817 KSGTKKSTAKSGNGSQAKPRAKS

>member
-25 KEDSSYKTPFYTW
+25 SEGASYKTPFYTW
-38 DGPNGP
+38 SDDAGDH
-44 QMTIGLKGHVLNP
+44 MTIGLKGHVLNP
-57 AFPESYS
+57 AFPETYN

-79 IKEATDKNVVRALK
+79 IKEPTDKNVVRALK
-93 KVAKDADDLVI
+93 KVAKDADDIVI
-104 ATDFDREGEL
+104 ATDYDREGEL

-122 ILEANPELATIES
+122 VVESNPELATS
-135 NGSGGGATGTA
+135 VNGDFAD

-157 DEIERAFANLD
+157 DEIQGAFDNLD
-168 ELSYPLANAG
+168 VLSMPLANAG

-191 LTRAVSTATRRFGS
+191 LTRSVSMATRRFGS

-219 LIVQRELERRAHVPE
+219 LIVQRELERRAHEPE
-234 PFWEVSAKFAH
+234 PFWEVTAKFAH
-245 PEGSFIAE
+245 PDGEFVAE
-253 HTTDKFWKEEEA
+253 HTTDKFWDEA
-265 EAAVANSKTPGT
+265 EAKAAVENSKSPGT
-277 VKEIT
+277 VKEIS

-302 ASSRLGITPSRAMR
+302 VSSRLGITPSRAMR

-332 DNTVYPKSLD
+332 DNTVYPKSLET
-342 VKELVSELVGIDDFK
+342 KELVKQLVAVDDFK
-357 AAEFLLD
+357 AADFLMD
-364 GRALQPTRGKKETTD
+364 GRSLEATRGKKETTD
-379 HPPIYPTSAVNPHR
+379 HPPIYPTQAVNPKR
-393 LEARSEAHRKV
+393 LEARSEAHRRV

-419 MISESTRANIETAKG
+419 MVSESTRANIVTAKG
-434 DPSAAEAETYFIRG
+434 RADAEAGETYFVRG
-448 SVVVDPGYAAIY
+448 SVVLDPGFAAIY

-475 GQELELEGVEM
+475 GQELDLEGVEL

-520 IQKLYDRGYVFANPP
+520 IQKLYDRGYVFGNPP

-541 IAMCKAFENYVPRM
+541 IAMSKAFEHYVPRM
-555 ATPEMTAEMEAEM
+555 ATPDMTAEMEAEM

-580 VLADSRDMLRSAFDE
+580 VLKDSRDMLRSAFDE
-595 MGDDLRTDDE
+595 MGDDVKTEDE
-605 ESKWRKF
+605 EAKWRKF
-612 AREIWAGMDQ
+612 AREVWAGMDQ

-627 PCVVCEEAGRKQE
+627 PCIVCEEAGRKQE

-645 MLRIIRARKSGKRFV
+645 MLRIIKARKSGKRFV

-674 SCDVTFPLP
+674 SCDQTFPLP

-691 IEELC
+691 IEEVC

-707 VPWRGRPW
+707 IPWRGRPW
-715 KLCLNDDCPSM
+715 KLCLNDECPSM

-744 EAEAAEK
+744 AAEK
-751 DAAEADGKATKE
+751 EGSANGAEA
-763 EVKAAKEA
+763 VKEA
-771 AKKEKAKLA
+771 EKIA
-780 GQASATKVKRARN
+780 GQASATKVKRAKN
-793 GAGSGAKAKNG
+793 GARAKNGSGAKSRAK
-804 ARSGAKNGARSKA
+804 R
-817 RSKTKP
+817 

>member
-25 KEDSSYKTPFYTW
+25 KEGATYKTPYYEW
-38 DGPNGP
+38 SDANGDH
-44 QMTIGLKGHVLNP
+44 MTIGLKGHVLNP
-57 AFPESYS
+57 AFPESYN
-64 NWQETNPRDLIDAEL
+64 NWQETNPRDLIDADL
-79 IKEATDKNVVRALK
+79 IKEPTDKNVVRALK
-93 KVAKDADDLVI
+93 KVAKDADDIVI
-104 ATDFDREGEL
+104 ATDYDREGEL

-122 ILEANPELATIES
+122 IVDANPELASADGT
-135 NGSGGGATGTA
+135 NPDGSA

-157 DEIERAFANLD
+157 DEIERAFNDLD
-168 ELSYPLANAG
+168 ELSMPLANAG

-191 LTRAVSTATRRFGS
+191 LTRAVSMATRRFGS

-234 PFWEVSAKFAH
+234 PFWEVTATFGH
-245 PEGSFIAE
+245 PDGSFVAE
-253 HTTDKFWKEEEA
+253 HTTDKFWDEA
-265 EAAVANSKTPGT
+265 EAKAAVENSTSPGT
-277 VKEIT
+277 VKEIS
-282 AKKNTR
+282 ARKNTR
-288 KPPTPLNTTAFTTD
+288 RPPTPLNTTAFTTD

-332 DNTVYPKSLD
+332 DNTVYPRSLD
-342 VKELVSELVGIDDFK
+342 TKELVKQLVGIQEFK

-364 GRALQPTRGKKETTD
+364 GRTLEATRGKKETTD
-379 HPPIYPTSAVNPHR
+379 HPPIYPTQAVNPQR
-393 LEARSEAHRKV
+393 LEARSEAHRRV

-419 MISESTRANIETAKG
+419 MVTESTRANIETAKG
-434 DPSAAEAETYFIRG
+434 RPDADSGEIYYVRG
-448 SVVVDPGYAAIY
+448 SVVLDPGFAAIY
-460 TYARSADTEIPKLEE
+460 TYARSADTEIPKPEE
-475 GQELELEGVEM
+475 GQELELEGVEI

-501 LIEMMEERGL
+501 LIELMEERGL

-520 IQKLYDRGYVFANPP
+520 IQKLYDRGYVFGNPP

-541 IAMCKAFENYVPRM
+541 IAMSKAFENYVPRM

-568 DQIAAG
+568 DQIEAG
-574 EMTKDQ
+574 EVTKDE
-580 VLADSRDMLRSAFDE
+580 VLADSRNMLRSAFDE
-595 MGDDLRTDDE
+595 MGDDVKTEDE
-605 ESKWRKF
+605 DAKWRKF
-612 AREIWAGMDQ
+612 AREVWAGMDQ
-622 DRILG
+622 DRVLG
-627 PCVVCEEAGRKQE
+627 PCVVCQEAGRTQP

-645 MLRIIRARKSGKRFV
+645 MLRIIKARKSGKRFV

-674 SCDVTFPLP
+674 SCDQTFPLP

-691 IEELC
+691 IEEVC

-715 KLCLNDDCPSM
+715 KLCLNDECPSM

-733 AEREAAKAAKE
+733 EERDRA
-744 EAEAAEK
+744 
-751 DAAEADGKATKE
+751 
-763 EVKAAKEA
+763 KAAKEA
-771 AKKEKAKLA
+771 AAAAAKDGDGGVLDPAEAAKEAEKIAA
-780 GQASATKVKRARN
+780 QASATKVKRARN
-793 GAGSGAKAKNG
+793 GT
-804 ARSGAKNGARSKA
+804 RTKNGARSKSGNGTRA
-817 RSKTKP
+817 KPRAKS

>member
-25 KEDSSYKTPFYTW
+25 KEGASYKTPYYEW
-38 DGPNGP
+38 SDESGD

-57 AFPESYS
+57 AFPESYN

-79 IKEATDKNVVRALK
+79 IKEPTDKNVVRALK
-93 KVAKDADDLVI
+93 KVAKDADDIVI

-122 ILEANPELATIES
+122 VLDSNPELATLET
-135 NGSGGGATGTA
+135 NGGSGGATGSA

-157 DEIERAFANLD
+157 DEIERAFNELD
-168 ELSYPLANAG
+168 ELSYSLANAG

-191 LTRAVSTATRRFGS
+191 LTRAVSMATRRFGS

-219 LIVQRELERRAHVPE
+219 LIVQRELERRAHEPV
-234 PFWEVSAKFAH
+234 PFWEVTASFAH
-245 PEGSFIAE
+245 PDGNFTAE
-253 HTTDKFWKEEEA
+253 HTTDRFWDEA
-265 EAAVANSKTPGT
+265 EAKAAVANSKTPGT

-342 VKELVSELVGIDDFK
+342 TKELVKQLVGIEDFK
-357 AAEFLLD
+357 AADFLLD
-364 GRALQPTRGKKETTD
+364 GRSLEATRGKKETTD
-379 HPPIYPTSAVNPHR
+379 HPPIYPTQAVNPKR
-393 LEARSEAHRKV
+393 LEARSEAHRRV

-419 MISESTRANIETAKG
+419 MVSESTRANIETAKG
-434 DPSAAEAETYFIRG
+434 SADAESGETYFVRG
-448 SVVVDPGYAAIY
+448 SVVLDPGFAAIY

-475 GQELELEGVEM
+475 GQELDLEGVEM

-520 IQKLYDRGYVFANPP
+520 IQKLYDRGYVFGNPP

-541 IAMCKAFENYVPRM
+541 IAMSKAFEHYVPRM
-555 ATPEMTAEMEAEM
+555 ATPDMTAEMEAEM

-574 EMTKDQ
+574 AMTKEQ

-595 MGDDLRTDDE
+595 MGDDVKTEDE
-605 ESKWRKF
+605 DAKWRKF
-612 AREIWAGMDQ
+612 AREVWAGMDQ
-622 DRILG
+622 DRVLG
-627 PCVVCEEAGRKQE
+627 PCKVCEEAGRKQP

-645 MLRIIRARKSGKRFV
+645 MLRIIKARKSGKRFV
-660 GCQGWDGDN
+660 GCSGWDGDN

-674 SCDVTFPLP
+674 SCDQTFPVP

-691 IEELC
+691 LEETC
-696 SVCGRTPRLQV
+696 SVCERTPRLMV
-707 VPWRGRPW
+707 APFRGRPW
-715 KLCLNDDCPSM
+715 KLCLNDECPSM

-744 EAEAAEK
+744 ATEGASKDGADGDDAVKEAEK
-751 DAAEADGKATKE
+751 I
-763 EVKAAKEA
+763 
-771 AKKEKAKLA
+771 A

-793 GAGSGAKAKNG
+793 GAGSRSGNGAPAKNG
-804 ARSGAKNGARSKA
+804 SRSRPRAER
-817 RSKTKP
+817 

>member
-1 MRLIVTEKNN
+1 
-11 SAKKIAEILSGGTA
+11 
-25 KEDSSYKTPFYTW
+25 
-38 DGPNGP
+38 
-44 QMTIGLKGHVLNP
+44 
-57 AFPESYS
+57 
-64 NWQETNPRDLIDAEL
+64 
-79 IKEATDKNVVRALK
+79 
-93 KVAKDADDLVI
+93 
-104 ATDFDREGEL
+104 
-114 IGLEALQE
+114 
-122 ILEANPELATIES
+122 
-135 NGSGGGATGTA
+135 
-146 VKRARYSALTK
+146 
-157 DEIERAFANLD
+157 
-168 ELSYPLANAG
+168 
-178 AARQDM
+178 
-184 DLIWGAT
+184 
-191 LTRAVSTATRRFGS
+191 
-205 NFLSVGRVQSPTLG
+205 
-219 LIVQRELERRAHVPE
+219 
-234 PFWEVSAKFAH
+234 
-245 PEGSFIAE
+245 
-253 HTTDKFWKEEEA
+253 
-265 EAAVANSKTPGT
+265 
-277 VKEIT
+277 
-282 AKKNTR
+282 
-288 KPPTPLNTTAFTTD
+288 
-302 ASSRLGITPSRAMR
+302 MR

-342 VKELVSELVGIDDFK
+342 VKELVSELVKIDDFK

-364 GRALQPTRGKKETTD
+364 GRALEPTRGKKETTD

-419 MISESTRANIETAKG
+419 MISESTRANIETARGSGSSEATTKE
-434 DPSAAEAETYFIRG
+434 ALARAEAETYFIRG

-475 GQELELEGVEM
+475 GQELELERVDL

-520 IQKLYDRGYVFANPP
+520 IQKLYDRGYVFGNPP

-541 IAMCKAFENYVPRM
+541 IAMSKAFEHYVPRM
-555 ATPEMTAEMEAEM
+555 ATPDMTAEMEQEM

-580 VLADSRDMLRSAFDE
+580 VMADSRDMLRSAFDE
-595 MGDDLRTDDE
+595 IGYDVRTDDE
-605 ESKWRKF
+605 NAKWRKF
-612 AREIWAGMDQ
+612 AQEVWAGMDQ
-622 DRILG
+622 DRVLG
-627 PCVVCEEAGRKQE
+627 PCIVCREAGRKQE

-691 IEELC
+691 IEEVC

-744 EAEAAEK
+744 AAEAAEK
-751 DAAEADGKATKE
+751 DGAEADGEDAK
-763 EVKAAKEA
+763 KAAEEA
-771 AKKEKAKLA
+771 KAEKAKLE
-780 GQASATKVKRARN
+780 GQASATKVRRARN
-793 GAGSGAKAKNG
+793 GSKAKNG
-804 ARSGAKNGARSKA
+804 AGTRAKSGNGAKAKNGARSKA

>member
-25 KEDSSYKTPFYTW
+25 KEDSSYRTPYYTW
-38 DGPNGP
+38 TGDDGE

-57 AFPESYS
+57 AFPDSYS
-64 NWQETNPRDLIDAEL
+64 NWQETNPRDLIDAKL
-79 IKEATDKNVVRALK
+79 IKEPTDKNVVRALK

-104 ATDFDREGEL
+104 ATDYDREGEL

-122 ILEANPELATIES
+122 ILESNPDLATLE
-135 NGSGGGATGTA
+135 AEGTSLAKA

-157 DEIERAFANLD
+157 SEIDNAFTNLD
-168 ELSYPLANAG
+168 ELSMPLANAG

-191 LTRAVSTATRRFGS
+191 LTRAVSLATRRFGS

-219 LIVQRELERRAHVPE
+219 LIVERELERRAHVPE
-234 PFWEVSAKFAH
+234 PFWEVTATFAH
-245 PEGSFIAE
+245 PEGSFQAE
-253 HTTDKFWKEEEA
+253 HTTDRFWKKEEA

-277 VKEIT
+277 VKEIK
-282 AKKNTR
+282 AKKQTR

-332 DNTVYPKSLD
+332 DNTVYPRSLNT
-342 VKELVSELVGIDDFK
+342 VELIGALVNVDDFK

-364 GRALQPTRGKKETTD
+364 GRDLSPTRGKKETTD
-379 HPPIYPTSAVNPHR
+379 HPPIYPTQAVNPKR
-393 LEARSEAHRKV
+393 LEARSEQHRKV

-419 MISESTRANIETAKG
+419 MITESTRADI
-434 DPSAAEAETYFIRG
+434 SAAPASGSPSSASTKDSDVESYFVRG
-448 SVVVDPGYAAIY
+448 SVLVDPGYAAIY
-460 TYARSADTEIPKLEE
+460 TYARSADTEIPKLTE
-475 GQELELEGVEM
+475 GQELALEGVEM
-486 EGKETPPPPRISQGK
+486 EGKETPPPARISQGK
-501 LIEMMEERGL
+501 LIELMEERGL

-520 IQKLYDRGYVFANPP
+520 IQKLYDRGYVYGNPP

-541 IAMCKAFENYVPRM
+541 IAMYKAFKHYVPRM

-574 EMTKDQ
+574 EMTKDK
-580 VLADSRDMLRSAFDE
+580 VLTDSRDMLRSAFDE
-595 MGDDLRTDDE
+595 MGDDVKTDDE
-605 ESKWRKF
+605 EAKWRKF
-612 AREIWAGMDQ
+612 AKEIWAGMDQ

-627 PCVVCEEAGRKQE
+627 PCKVCEDAGRKQE

-645 MLRIIRARKSGKRFV
+645 MLRIIKARKSGKRFV

-674 SCDVTFPLP
+674 SCDQTFPVP

-691 IEELC
+691 LEDRC
-696 SVCGRTPRLQV
+696 SVCEQTPRLMV
-707 VPWRGRPW
+707 DPFRGRSW

-733 AEREAAKAAKE
+733 AEREKAKAEKE
-744 EAEAAEK
+744 AAEAAEK
-751 DAAEADGKATKE
+751 DGKAADDGD
-763 EVKAAKEA
+763 AAKEA
-771 AKKEKAKLA
+771 EKIA
-780 GQASATKVKRARN
+780 GQASATKVKRAR
-793 GAGSGAKAKNG
+793 GNG
-804 ARSGAKNGARSKA
+804 ARSRSKA
-817 RSKTKP
+817 GNGSKAKPRAKS

>member
-25 KEDSSYKTPFYTW
+25 TEGASYKTPFYTW
-38 DGPNGP
+38 EAPDGP

-57 AFPESYS
+57 AFPESYN
-64 NWQETNPRDLIDAEL
+64 NWQQTNPRDLIDAEL
-79 IKEATDKNVVRALK
+79 IKEPTDKNVVRALK
-93 KVAKDADDLVI
+93 KVAKDAEDLVI

-122 ILEANPELATIES
+122 IVDSNPKLGSANGTNAD
-135 NGSGGGATGTA
+135 GTA

-157 DEIERAFANLD
+157 DEIERAFNNLD
-168 ELSYPLANAG
+168 ELSMPLANAG

-191 LTRAVSTATRRFGS
+191 LTRAVSMATRRFGS

-219 LIVQRELERRAHVPE
+219 LIVQRELERRAHEPE
-234 PFWEVSAKFAH
+234 PFWEIAATFSH
-245 PEGSFIAE
+245 PDGSFTAE
-253 HTTDKFWKEEEA
+253 HTTDKFWKKEEA

-277 VKEIT
+277 VKEIS
-282 AKKNTR
+282 ARKNTR
-288 KPPTPLNTTAFTTD
+288 QPPAPLNTTAFTTD
-302 ASSRLGITPSRAMR
+302 VSNRLGITPSRAMR

-342 VKELVSELVGIDDFK
+342 TKELVKQLVAVDDFK

-364 GRALQPTRGKKETTD
+364 GRSLEATRGKKETTD
-379 HPPIYPTSAVNPHR
+379 HPPIYPTQAVNPMR
-393 LEARSEAHRKV
+393 LEARSEAHRRV

-419 MISESTRANIETAKG
+419 MVTESTRANIETAKG
-434 DPSAAEAETYFIRG
+434 TPSADSGETYFVRG
-448 SVVVDPGYAAIY
+448 SVVLDPGFAAIY

-475 GQELELEGVEM
+475 GQDLDLENVEL

-501 LIEMMEERGL
+501 LIELMEERGL

-520 IQKLYDRGYVFANPP
+520 IQKLYDRGYVFGNPP

-541 IAMCKAFENYVPRM
+541 ISMSKAFEHYVPRM
-555 ATPEMTAEMEAEM
+555 ATPDMTAEMEAEM
-568 DQIAAG
+568 DQIEAG
-574 EMTKDQ
+574 EVSKDE
-580 VLADSRDMLRSAFDE
+580 VLADSRNMLRSAFDE
-595 MGDDLRTDDE
+595 MGDDVKTDDE
-605 ESKWRKF
+605 NAKWRKF
-612 AREIWAGMDQ
+612 AKEIWAGMDQ

-627 PCVVCEEAGRKQE
+627 PCIVCQEAGRKQP

-645 MLRIIRARKSGKRFV
+645 MLRIIKARKSGKRFV

-674 SCDVTFPLP
+674 SCDQTFPLP
-683 QRVRGLYK
+683 QRVKGLYK
-691 IEELC
+691 IEEVC

-707 VPWRGRPW
+707 IPWRGRSW
-715 KLCLNDDCPSM
+715 KLCLNDECPSM

-744 EAEAAEK
+744 AAEAA
-751 DAAEADGKATKE
+751 DGKVDGGEDAI
-763 EVKAAKEA
+763 KEA
-771 AKKEKAKLA
+771 EKIA

-793 GAGSGAKAKNG
+793 GSGARAKSGNG
-804 ARSGAKNGARSKA
+804 ARGKSGSRSKPRA
-817 RSKTKP
+817 KS

>member
-11 SAKKIAEILSGGTA
+11 SAKRIAEILSGGAA
-25 KEDSSYKTPFYTW
+25 KEGSSYKTPFYEW
-38 DGPNGP
+38 SDSAGDH
-44 QMTIGLKGHVLNP
+44 MTIGLKGHVLNP
-57 AFPESYS
+57 AFPESYN
-64 NWQETNPRDLIDAEL
+64 NWQQTNPRDLIDADL
-79 IKEATDKNVVRALK
+79 IKEPTDKNVVRALK
-93 KVAKDADDLVI
+93 KVAKDADDIVI
-104 ATDFDREGEL
+104 ATDYDREGEL

-122 ILEANPELATIES
+122 VVDANPEL
-135 NGSGGGATGTA
+135 GSIDGVDGNGTA
-146 VKRARYSALTK
+146 IKRARYSALTK
-157 DEIERAFANLD
+157 DEIERAFNNLD
-168 ELSYPLANAG
+168 ELSMPLANAG

-184 DLIWGAT
+184 DLIWGAA

-234 PFWEVSAKFAH
+234 PFWEVTASFAH
-245 PEGSFIAE
+245 PDGSFVAE
-253 HTTDKFWKEEEA
+253 HTTDKFWEEA
-265 EAAVANSKTPGT
+265 EAKAAVENSKTPGT
-277 VKEIT
+277 VMEIT
-282 AKKNTR
+282 ARKNTR

-302 ASSRLGITPSRAMR
+302 VSSRLGITPSRAMR

-342 VKELVSELVGIDDFK
+342 TKELVRELAGIDDFK
-357 AAEFLLD
+357 VAEFLLD
-364 GRALQPTRGKKETTD
+364 GRSLEATRGKKETTD
-379 HPPIYPTSAVNPHR
+379 PPPIYPTQAVNPHR
-393 LEARSEAHRKV
+393 LEARSEAHRRV

-419 MISESTRANIETAKG
+419 MISEGTRANIETAKG
-434 DPSAAEAETYFIRG
+434 TPSADAGETYFVRG
-448 SVVVDPGYAAIY
+448 SVVVDPGFAAIY

-475 GQELELEGVEM
+475 GQELALESVDL

-520 IQKLYDRGYVFANPP
+520 IQKLYDRGYLFGNPP

-541 IAMCKAFENYVPRM
+541 IAMSKAFENYVPRM
-555 ATPEMTAEMEAEM
+555 ATPDMTAEMEAEM
-568 DQIAAG
+568 DEIEAG
-574 EMTKDQ
+574 EVTKDQ

-595 MGDDLRTDDE
+595 MGDDVKTEDE
-605 ESKWRKF
+605 DAKWRKF
-612 AREIWAGMDQ
+612 AREVWAGMDQ

-627 PCVVCEEAGRKQE
+627 PCIVCQEAGRKQP

-645 MLRIIRARKSGKRFV
+645 MLRIIKARKSGKRFV

-674 SCDVTFPLP
+674 SCDQTFPLP

-691 IEELC
+691 LEEVC

-715 KLCLNDDCPSM
+715 KLCLNDECPSM

-733 AEREAAKAAKE
+733 AEREAAKARKE
-744 EAEAAEK
+744 AAEAAAK
-751 DAAEADGKATKE
+751 DGPAGQAVDPAE
-763 EVKAAKEA
+763 AAKEA
-771 AKKEKAKLA
+771 EKIA
-780 GQASATKVKRARN
+780 GQASATKVKRA
-793 GAGSGAKAKNG
+793 KNG
-804 ARSGAKNGARSKA
+804 ARAKARSGNGSRAKNGSRSKPRA
-817 RSKTKP
+817 